1 MARGGGGCLSTS
13 NPRGVLGGVAGNER
27 WGGGTASPVA
37 KLFHGREEWRIMG
50 DKGKGEIE
58 GGLKGGSTCVWRV
71 SRFQPSTMA
80 TPGKEARTG
89 QTVKAEDYGGADTS
103 AE

>member
-1 MARGGGGCLSTS
+1 M
-13 NPRGVLGGVAGNER
+13 
-27 WGGGTASPVA
+27 A

-89 QTVKAEDYGGADTS
+89 QTVKAEDYGRADTS